1 MKPLQLPGSG
11 KRPSF
16 TEQST
21 TLALVQAWV
30 VAAGSGREVVVADP
44 EAPDPEAPDPGDP
57 DPTPPPEAEQE
68 PPLLAPMSM

>member
-21 TLALVQAWV
+21 TLALVQAGLV

-44 EAPDPEAPDPGDP
+44 EGPDPGDP
-57 DPTPPPEAEQE
+57 DPEDPDTAPPEQE

>member
-30 VAAGSGREVVVADP
+30 VASGSGREVVVADP
-44 EAPDPEAPDPGDP
+44 EGPDPGGPDPEDP
-57 DPTPPPEAEQE
+57 DTAPPEQE

>member
-21 TLALVQAWV
+21 TLALVQAGLV

-44 EAPDPEAPDPGDP
+44 EEPDPA
-57 DPTPPPEAEQE
+57 PPPEAEQE

>member
-30 VAAGSGREVVVADP
+30 VAGGSGREVVVADP
-44 EAPDPEAPDPGDP
+44 EEPDPA
-57 DPTPPPEAEQE
+57 PPPEAEQE